1 VVADRRSL
9 ASVGQ
14 RWGWSDLKV
23 VAAMLVV
30 LGVVVA
36 EAIDS
41 GQPAWVLIGLIG
53 PTVLVVALVR
63 HWPRRFRR

>member
-9 ASVGQ
+9 VRVRP
-14 RWGWSDLKV
+14 RWEWSDLKV
-23 VAAMLVV
+23 VVSMLVV
-30 LGVVVA
+30 LGVVLA

-53 PTVLVVALVR
+53 PAVLVLAVVR